1 MAQSIRDQIR
11 AATLGAKPQF
21 KSKEVDYNGISVEL
35 REPNLKDR
43 RKLLEMAKNSKGE
56 FDMVSFIIY
65 SVILCTFIPG
75 TSEKVFSPEDADA
88 FFELNTGGFVEV
100 FSSAVSELMN
110 VSEEDSNPKK

>member
-21 KSKEVDYNGISVEL
+21 KSKEVEYNGITVEL

-43 RKLLEMAKNSKGE
+43 RKLLERAKNSNGE
-56 FDMVSFIIY
+56 LDMVNFIVY
-65 SVILCTFIPG
+65 SVILNTYVPN
-75 TSEKVFSPEDADA
+75 SNEKVFSPEDADA
-88 FFELNTGGFVEV
+88 FFELNTGGFVEA

-110 VSEEDSNPKK
+110 VSEEDSDPKK